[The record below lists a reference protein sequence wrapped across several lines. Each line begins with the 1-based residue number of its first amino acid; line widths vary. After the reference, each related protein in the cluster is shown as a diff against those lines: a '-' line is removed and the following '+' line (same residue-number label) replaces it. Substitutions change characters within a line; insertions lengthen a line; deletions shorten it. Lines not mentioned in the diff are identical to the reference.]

1 MIVKPAPGLKV
12 RHPVTKQLLP
22 DEGIVVPDG
31 DIFWTRVLNDGDLV
45 EVSAKEFQA
54 AQERAEADAEAVRE
68 AQAKAAADANAASS
82 DQPAANAAA
91 TDEEVEKQ

>member
-22 DEGIVVPDG
+22 DEGIEVPDG
-31 DIFWTRVLNDGDLV
+31 DIFWTRVLNDGDVV

-54 AQERAEADAEAVRE
+54 AQERAEAEALRE
-68 AQAKAAADANAASS
+68 AQAKADADAADASS
-82 DQPAANAAA
+82 EQPAATAAA
-91 TDEEVEKQ
+91 TDEEVDKQ